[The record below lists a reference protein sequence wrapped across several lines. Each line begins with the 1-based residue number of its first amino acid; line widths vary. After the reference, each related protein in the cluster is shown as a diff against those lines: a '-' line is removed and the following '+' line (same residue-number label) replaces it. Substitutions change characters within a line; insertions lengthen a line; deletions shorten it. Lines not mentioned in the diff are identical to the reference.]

1 MSRTKTVQKK
11 AATSMLI
18 EGIFP
23 VQLGIYRS
31 RLSSTQLDYFNSL
44 IVHSK
49 STSAS
54 PIAKKIYH
62 GQNILEDSSFAELRA
77 FILESSYHFLVN
89 TFGTT
94 NELLISNSWLN
105 ISSASAS
112 QSFHAHANSL
122 ISGTFY
128 ILFDSSIHSSLLF
141 RHPRALCSFTSYED
155 MPIIPTSFN
164 SPLYQPSYTQGDLLL
179 WPSYLEH
186 GFIAS
191 TFPSDCIIPRVSLSF
206 NLNISSTLLHSYSLA
221 FS

>member
-1 MSRTKTVQKK
+1 
-11 AATSMLI
+11 MLV

-31 RLSSTQLDYFNSL
+31 CLSSTQLDYFNTL
-44 IVHSK
+44 IVHFE
-49 STSAS
+49 STTAS
-54 PIAKKIYH
+54 PIAKKSHH
-62 GQNILEDSSFAELRA
+62 GQNILEDSSFVELRA

-94 NELLISNSWLN
+94 NKLIISNSWLN
-105 ISSASAS
+105 ISSSSAS
-112 QSFHAHANSL
+112 QPFHAHANSL

-128 ILFDSSIHSSLLF
+128 ISFDSSIHSSLLF
-141 RHPRALCSFTSYED
+141 RHPRPLCSFTSYED
-155 MPIIPTSFN
+155 MPIITTSFN

-191 TFPSDCIIPRVSLSF
+191 TFPSDCIVPRISLSF